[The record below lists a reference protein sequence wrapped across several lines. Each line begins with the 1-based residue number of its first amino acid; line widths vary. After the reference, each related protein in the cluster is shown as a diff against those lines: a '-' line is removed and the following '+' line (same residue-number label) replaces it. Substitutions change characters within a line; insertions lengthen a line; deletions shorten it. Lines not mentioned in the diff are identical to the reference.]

1 MSFKN
6 YFEFNKKE
14 RNGIFLLLF
23 ILLITIV
30 YYNSMHL
37 FVVKTKTDFT
47 NFKYLIPKV
56 ESVED
61 NKVQDSLFVFNPNTL
76 DDEGWIMLGM
86 SEKQLITFRK
96 YLSSGV
102 VFYTKEDLQKCYSIT
117 DDFIL
122 KVSDYLIF
130 PKKKIKKKAVEKVV
144 VKKKEFVIIELNT
157 SDSITLISVS
167 GIGPFYAKQ
176 IIKYRND
183 LGGFLS
189 YSQFSEIWGLEKL
202 DLNKIKLQTTIDTN
216 LIQKINLN
224 NTDVKTLWNHP
235 YLNYKQAKAII
246 NYKAQ
251 HGNFKVIK
259 DIRKIVLID
268 SILFRKIAPYLKI
281 HD

>member
-1 MSFKN
+1 MSFKK

-37 FVVKTKTDFT
+37 FVVKTKTDFL
-47 NFKYLIPKV
+47 NFKDLMPKL

-61 NKVQDSLFVFNPNTL
+61 HKEYDSLFVFNPNTL
-76 DDEGWIMLGM
+76 NDEGWVLLGF
-86 SEKQLITFRK
+86 SSKQLSIFRN
-96 YLSSGV
+96 YQSSGV
-102 VFYTKEDLQKCYSIT
+102 VFYTKVDLQKCYAIT
-117 DDFIL
+117 DGFML
-122 KVSDYLIF
+122 KISDYLIF
-130 PKKKIKKKAVEKVV
+130 PIKKIQKKKAEQVV
-144 VKKKEFVIIELNT
+144 VKKKEFKIIELNT
-157 SDSITLISVS
+157 SDSILLISVS

-202 DLNKIKLQTTIDTN
+202 DLNKIKLQTIIDTN
-216 LIQKINLN
+216 LIQKLNLN
-224 NTDVKTLWNHP
+224 NIEVKTLWNHP

-246 NYKAQ
+246 NYRSQ
-251 HGNFKVIK
+251 HGSFKVIK